1 MHNPCNPLDFDP
13 IACNQGGSKDRRQ
26 CSNDFRGVL
35 NVLRLALSWL
45 VLGLI
50 CWLSVSFMM
59 SAQAHQSSTAYLS
72 IQPSAQSTE
81 AKAEYRLA
89 IRDMALV
96 LPVDTNNDQQ
106 ISWGEINAQQAGLD
120 RLLKSQ
126 LLWRNGQTDCQL
138 NTHDQPL
145 ALDQLAGMTYV
156 VVYLAVDCG
165 QHRLTGLNYQVLAGI
180 DSGHRLIISLK
191 QPDPPHQ
198 SSTWLVA
205 SGETS
210 LAIPASPTLTTI
222 KTYLPE
228 GIHHLLTGYDHV
240 LFLFCLLVTAVYRRE
255 QRQWVAVARPSTAIK
270 HTLYIATAFT
280 IAHSITLTLAV
291 LNLVSVPAQWIES
304 IIAFSIALAALN
316 NLFPVLGQQQIRIA
330 FGFGLIHGFGFANVL
345 SDLPINSWSK
355 GVALLS
361 FNLGIELGQLA
372 CILVFFP
379 IALAL
384 RHGTFYRVVVFRAGS
399 VLACMLALLWMTQR
413 ILGLN
418 WIPG

>member
-1 MHNPCNPLDFDP
+1 MQNSFGFDDMAHNQSESGKGW
-13 IACNQGGSKDRRQ
+13 QGWNYFSG
-26 CSNDFRGVL
+26 GL
-35 NVLRLALSWL
+35 NVFRLTLSWL
-45 VLGLI
+45 VLGLV
-50 CWLSVSFMM
+50 CWLSLGFIM

-72 IQPSAQSTE
+72 IQPFAESTQ

-89 IRDMALV
+89 VRDMALV
-96 LPVDTNNDQQ
+96 LPLDSNNDQQ

-120 RLLKSQ
+120 RLLKNQ
-126 LLWRNGQTDCQL
+126 VLWRNSQTACQL
-138 NTHDQPL
+138 NTRDQPL

-165 QHRLTGLNYQVLAGI
+165 QHSLTALNYQVLAGI

-191 QPDPPHQ
+191 QPNPPHQ

-210 LAIPASPTLTTI
+210 LAAPVSPTLTTI

-240 LFLFCLLVTAVYRRE
+240 LFLFCLLVTAVYC
-255 QRQWVAVARPSTAIK
+255 RQQGQWIAVERPSTAIK

-399 VLACMLALLWMTQR
+399 LLACILALLWMIQR